1 MIPACGFLIR
11 SEIIEPLHIRFPPA
25 GSRAK
30 SAKDAEG
37 KTQSAGS
44 SAAAHFLMGHLLW
57 PSMSGKMSD
66 VHTIT
71 TRELQQH
78 TKAVRQRVDLGETLQ
93 WVMGRRVIGHLVP
106 AAASQ
111 PPQPW
116 PDLMGRLRTAYG
128 AGAAETSEASDL
140 IYADR
145 G

>member
-1 MIPACGFLIR
+1 
-11 SEIIEPLHIRFPPA
+11 
-25 GSRAK
+25 
-30 SAKDAEG
+30 
-37 KTQSAGS
+37 
-44 SAAAHFLMGHLLW
+44 
-57 PSMSGKMSD
+57 MSGKMSD
-66 VHTIT
+66 MQTIT

-78 TKAVRQRVDLGETLQ
+78 TKAVRQRIDRGETLQ

-106 AAASQ
+106 TAASQ

-128 AGAAETSEASDL
+128 ATAAETSEASDL